1 MTDPG
6 IETPR
11 IRLRCWQAADRDA
24 FAAMN
29 SHPEVMHDLG
39 GPISRKQSDA
49 KLDRFVA
56 AFAERGF
63 CRWLMESRDGK
74 FLGYAGVMPSGAGH
88 PLGFHYDIGWRLVR
102 RAWGFGYA
110 TEAATAAL
118 RDVFTRA
125 GLTEVL
131 SYTAAENVRS
141 QAVMS
146 RLGLNRAPSRDF
158 TLLRG
163 GIEPWR
169 GLVWIAR
176 RDP

>member
-39 GPISRKQSDA
+39 GPISRKQNDA

-88 PLGFHYDIGWRLVR
+88 PLGFHYDIGWRLEGRFHARGSDRGAVLYGSR
-102 RAWGFGYA
+102 EHPIAGCDVQVGPQPSAISRLHAPPRGHRTLARPGLDRPKRPVSWR
-110 TEAATAAL
+110 ESRPAL
-118 RDVFTRA
+118 RA
-125 GLTEVL
+125 HP
-131 SYTAAENVRS
+131 
-141 QAVMS
+141 
-146 RLGLNRAPSRDF
+146 AP
-158 TLLRG
+158 
-163 GIEPWR
+163 E
-169 GLVWIAR
+169 
-176 RDP
+176 